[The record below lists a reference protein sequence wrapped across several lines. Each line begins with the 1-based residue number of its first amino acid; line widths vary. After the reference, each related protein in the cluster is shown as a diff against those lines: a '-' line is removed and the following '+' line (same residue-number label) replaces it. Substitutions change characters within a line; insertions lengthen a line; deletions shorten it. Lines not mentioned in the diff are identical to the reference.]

1 MLRILSWRDYRH
13 FSRRKEGTRSSAVA
27 ASSPPLKSLASKSKA
42 SAAVV
47 SDTLCFGTNCI
58 RSSHQRCFSP
68 QVLQCLPKKYLPNVP
83 RASVG
88 PEFVEIY
95 LRRES
100 KRGGDERRRGEL
112 VNLSDRQITD
122 SLGPFTPTSG
132 QPAARGWWA
141 QSTLYLYD
149 EGEKFSICHHVQR
162 GVCTFYIRK
171 YEVRRETSNI

>member
-1 MLRILSWRDYRH
+1 MLPLREIASPRACISSFFLSRCSNFNSIFCPNVLRILSWRDYRH

-100 KRGGDERRRGEL
+100 KRGGDERRGEE
-112 VNLSDRQITD
+112 S
-122 SLGPFTPTSG
+122 S
-132 QPAARGWWA
+132 
-141 QSTLYLYD
+141 
-149 EGEKFSICHHVQR
+149 
-162 GVCTFYIRK
+162 
-171 YEVRRETSNI
+171 